1 MARIY
6 ISNDP
11 SGRVIPDY
19 AAAKVAEDA
28 RRRARRR
35 TMLTEIK
42 EIINLYQSALRGRL
56 RADYVL
62 SERLPLQ
69 EKLCKVFDIY
79 KLAHP

>member
-35 TMLTEIK
+35 IMFEIK